1 MKKKLFLIFIPI
13 ILIVVVFIVF
23 IIKMNT
29 KVSLEVMRYDL
40 TDTISLG
47 KYSLEKKYD
56 SYYVKD
62 KNKTIEEFKSSDK
75 LYKCIN
81 DYKYIMYDDGYYF
94 TIEIIKSE
102 IVVTNYTKDNI
113 FSFETFT
120 LDNIIPEVK
129 INEQNEFYNYVS
141 YDSLEDNVFDI
152 NSKETLINYF
162 NTLNSNICQI
172 NGDEVLI
179 LAASDIIL
187 GFIVRFELEEEG
199 FYIYEKNYYQ
209 TK

>member
-81 DYKYIMYDDGYYF
+81 DYKYIMYDDG
-94 TIEIIKSE
+94 
-102 IVVTNYTKDNI
+102 N
-113 FSFETFT
+113 
-120 LDNIIPEVK
+120 
-129 INEQNEFYNYVS
+129 
-141 YDSLEDNVFDI
+141 
-152 NSKETLINYF
+152 
-162 NTLNSNICQI
+162 
-172 NGDEVLI
+172 
-179 LAASDIIL
+179 
-187 GFIVRFELEEEG
+187 
-199 FYIYEKNYYQ
+199 
-209 TK
+209 

>member
-1 MKKKLFLIFIPI
+1 MKKKLFLFFIPI